1 MVIVADDE
9 QIEVARSAG
18 DNRYLLSLVVKHG
31 CTWEREPVR
40 VPTGMIGPERGPDT
54 VVVADD
60 KKVKVA
66 GGAGYGSDALML
78 AIEYCLSGELKE
90 I

>member
-1 MVIVADDE
+1 
-9 QIEVARSAG
+9 VARSAG

-31 CTWEREPVR
+31 CTWETKPVR
-40 VPTGMIGPERGPDT
+40 VPAGMIGPERGPDM

-60 KKVKVA
+60 KKIKVA
-66 GGAGYGSDALML
+66 GGAGHGSDALML